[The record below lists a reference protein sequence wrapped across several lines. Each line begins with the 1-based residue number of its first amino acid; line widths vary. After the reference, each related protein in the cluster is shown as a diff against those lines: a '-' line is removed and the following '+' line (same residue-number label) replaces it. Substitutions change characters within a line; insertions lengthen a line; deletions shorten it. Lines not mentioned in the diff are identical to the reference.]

1 MGYAPGNRIGHYILE
16 CKLGS
21 GAFGEVWL
29 GQHLDLPKRDAIKI
43 LKLDL
48 HLITKDERRARIAR
62 FRQEARTVFTLRH
75 PHIIGVI
82 DCEIDEESGDPYI
95 VMDYAPNGT
104 LAEFAAKDRS
114 PGTVVR
120 YVLQI
125 AEGLQYAHDN
135 GQIHQDV
142 KPGNILLGPDRE
154 ALLSDF
160 GLAATAQATL
170 RDNRNPTF
178 YPLYAAPERIKGGQ
192 ALPASDQY
200 SLAVLVYE
208 WLTGSLP
215 FIGADIEAQHVHR
228 PPPPFCD
235 KVPNITPE
243 LERVV
248 LRALAKDPSNR
259 FDNVRAFADALEEA
273 WQPRTAEGWL
283 QKGDMLA
290 QSGSYEEAIRA
301 YDAAI
306 NCRPGFAQAYYNKGK
321 VLMKLRSYDSA
332 RVAFQCAITADS
344 LFVDALNAMG
354 DVLYHLQN
362 FEEAEKTFKRAA
374 KIDPDPQSAQ
384 GYISRG
390 YARLQ
395 LKLFDEALYDY
406 YHAIQLDP
414 SSAIAHNGQGN
425 AYYEMFLR
433 GVDTRGADTRILALI
448 AYDEAI
454 RLDKQYVS
462 AYANKGHVLRYLENY
477 ADSLKAYD
485 QAQEL
490 DPSYVDTYIGRG
502 DTLYQAWLL
511 GGTIT
516 TYAQQIKSDPL
527 IVLRKAIEAYR
538 DAIRRDPSALAAFNG
553 LGNAL
558 SVLSEQEQGP
568 DREATLRAANHAYEE
583 ALKINGTF
591 PYVYYNQGLA
601 LCKLQRFQEALIK
614 FDKVIQRDARHAYAY
629 HGKGQALY
637 GLKRYKEAI
646 TAYEYAIFL
655 LSSNGL
661 TYALKG
667 DALRELKR
675 YDDALKHYEWATLRA
690 PYAPTLAYAYQGQGE
705 ILQKKAL
712 KIRKFLFLFYLPHA
726 RETKKDLL
734 EKAKAAFGKA
744 ADYNLNQRT
753 VFEARQK
760 EIQHLLN
767 DLGD

>member
-1 MGYAPGNRIGHYILE
+1 MGYAPGNRVGHYILE

-48 HLITKDERRARIAR
+48 SVMTDAERKARIAR
-62 FRQEARTVFTLRH
+62 FRQEAGTVFTLRH
-75 PHIIGVI
+75 PHIIRVI
-82 DCEIDEESGDPYI
+82 DCEIDEGSGDSYI

-114 PGTVVR
+114 PGTVIR
-120 YVLQI
+120 YVSQV
-125 AEGLQYAHDN
+125 AEALQYAHDN

-142 KPGNILLGPDRE
+142 KPGNILLGPHGE

-170 RDNRNPTF
+170 GDNRNPTF
-178 YPLYAAPERIKGGQ
+178 YPLYAAPERIKGER

-215 FIGADIEAQHVHR
+215 FVGADIEAQHVHK

-235 KVPNITPE
+235 RVPNITPE

-248 LRALAKDPSNR
+248 LRALAKNPSDR
-259 FDNVRAFADALEEA
+259 FDSVRAFADALEQA

-321 VLMKLRSYDSA
+321 ALMKLRSYGEA
-332 RVAFQCAITADS
+332 RVAFQCAITADP

-362 FEEAEKTFKRAA
+362 FKEAEESFVSAA

-390 YARLQ
+390 YARLH
-395 LKLFDEALYDY
+395 LRRFDEALYDY
-406 YHAIQLDP
+406 YRAIQLDS

-425 AYYEMFLR
+425 VYYEMFLR
-433 GVDTRGADTRILALI
+433 GANTGILALT

-454 RLDKQYVS
+454 RLDKGYVS
-462 AYANKGHVLRYLENY
+462 AYTNKGHVLRYLENY

-538 DAIRRDPSALAAFNG
+538 EAIRRDPSALAALNG

-558 SVLSEQEQGP
+558 SVLSEQEQEP
-568 DREATLRAANHAYEE
+568 DREKTLRDANGAYEE

-614 FDKVIQRDARHAYAY
+614 FEKAIQCDARHAYAY
-629 HGKGQALY
+629 QGEGQALY
-637 GLKRYKEAI
+637 GLKRYEEAI

-655 LSSNGL
+655 LPSNGL

-667 DALRELKR
+667 DALRELER
-675 YDDALKHYEWATLRA
+675 YDEALRHYEWATLRA
-690 PYAPTLAYAYQGQGE
+690 PHAPTLAYAYQGQGE
-705 ILQKKAL
+705 TLKKKAL

-753 VFEARQK
+753 VFEARQR
-760 EIQHLLN
+760 EIQDLLD

>member
-726 RETKKDLL
+726 RETKRTCWKKQRRPL
-734 EKAKAAFGKA
+734 AKP
-744 ADYNLNQRT
+744 L
-753 VFEARQK
+753 
-760 EIQHLLN
+760 III
-767 DLGD
+767 